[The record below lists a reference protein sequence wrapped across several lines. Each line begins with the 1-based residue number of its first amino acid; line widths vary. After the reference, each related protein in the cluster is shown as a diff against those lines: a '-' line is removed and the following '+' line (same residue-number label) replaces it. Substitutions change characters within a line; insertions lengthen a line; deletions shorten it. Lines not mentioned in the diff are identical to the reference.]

1 VSTGASGTC
10 QQHADTRGLHDDSRQ
25 NTHRSLQP
33 GYEQSAAELHMPQAV
48 TGLMLPVWF
57 TMVGAGV
64 LLVAVSVDSWFVD
77 VAVVVVGAGV
87 VLVGVGVDSWLVVAG
102 GG

>member
-1 VSTGASGTC
+1 
-10 QQHADTRGLHDDSRQ
+10 
-25 NTHRSLQP
+25 
-33 GYEQSAAELHMPQAV
+33 
-48 TGLMLPVWF
+48 MLPVWF

-87 VLVGVGVDSWLVVAG
+87 VLVGVGVDSWLVVAVG
-102 GG
+102 S